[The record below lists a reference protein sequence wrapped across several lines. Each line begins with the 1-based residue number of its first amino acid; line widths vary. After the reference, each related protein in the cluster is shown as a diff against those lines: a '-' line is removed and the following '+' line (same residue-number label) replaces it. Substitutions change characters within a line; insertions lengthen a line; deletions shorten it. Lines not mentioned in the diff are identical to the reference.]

1 MRRVVSVII
10 PFFLFVSGVFLVAS
24 CGIYSFSGT
33 SIQPDV
39 TSITVY
45 NIENRAM
52 RINPSLSNSIT
63 EGLKDKYRRL
73 TKLNSMNEGGDLIVE
88 GHITSYETASIAVTA
103 QEVAAQNRLSVT
115 VKIIFTNNKYPQDNF
130 EKNYVAFEDYPSTS
144 SLDAVESRLVE
155 SIIEKLTEQIFN
167 DTVANW

>member
-1 MRRVVSVII
+1 MKRLSTLLFPIILFASVVLMV
-10 PFFLFVSGVFLVAS
+10 VG

-45 NIENRAM
+45 NFENRAM
-52 RINPSLSNSIT
+52 RINPALSNTLT
-63 EGLKDKYRRL
+63 EGLKDKYRKL
-73 TKLNSMNEGGDLIVE
+73 TKLNFINEGGDLTVE
-88 GHITSYETASIAVTA
+88 GQITSYETASIAVTA

-115 VKIIFTNNKYPQDNF
+115 LKITFKNLKHPKDNF
-130 EKNYVAFEDYPSTS
+130 EKSYAAFEDYPSTS

-155 SIIEKLTEQIFN
+155 SIVEKLIEQIFN

>member
-1 MRRVVSVII
+1 MKKLPRLIV
-10 PFFLFVSGVFLVAS
+10 LVFLLASLAFIVKS

-39 TSITVY
+39 KSITVY

-52 RINPSLSNSIT
+52 RINPSLSNSLT

-73 TKLNSMNEGGDLIVE
+73 TKLNFMNEGGDLIVE
-88 GHITSYETASIAVTA
+88 GQITGYETASIAVTA

-115 VKIIFTNNKYPQDNF
+115 LKITFTNTKYPKDNF
-130 EKNYVAFEDYPSTS
+130 EKSYAAFEDYPSTS
-144 SLDAVESRLVE
+144 SLDAVEARLVE